1 MGPESGPTLSS
12 HRFTAANLLPTCKKH
27 VPCKNREKHCLNSK
41 LWLNFKEKKKKKI
54 HAMEYLTSL
63 LILYDS
69 IFLHTSFMIIDS
81 TLYSSIFFPRS
92 ADLPLRNTSWISLHK
107 SILCKSKQT
116 LPSLPAFKCTTF
128 TYRRALKNSF
138 KS

>member
-1 MGPESGPTLSS
+1 M
-12 HRFTAANLLPTCKKH
+12 
-27 VPCKNREKHCLNSK
+27 SK
-41 LWLNFKEKKKKKI
+41 QQVMAKFQGEKKKKI

-138 KS
+138 KSWGLVICSRVTQLFEKTQNNVHRRCSAQRQIVGI